1 LFTKINPKDWL
12 KAEQGWLDPKVQ
24 ISKYKKPKEV
34 RARPLKSLGSGKTM
48 VHLARVGRKDPIS
61 SNYASS
67 YLLTKKLFE
76 DEPVDGSKIL
86 LKPNNTG
93 FVGVFYN
100 SPLCRPILKR
110 NKIVT
115 DPDLQPIATQ
125 PAIIIGAIDAL
136 LDMGA
141 GEVNLGET
149 MLWEGGTPRAFL
161 ENGYTRVLSK
171 QEYEGKVF
179 FIDLYDDKETLVEHD
194 LETRGNDLGFFL
206 KTRIPESLLE
216 EKYDYLLN
224 APIAKMHNNTMY
236 TLTVKNSS
244 IGWNPKGSRWHAH
257 GMPFEY
263 FDGEKAGEAFGF
275 SPDPELTYEVLR
287 VRKLD
292 EKKSKEVIVTNGK
305 ESTSPM
311 KAYREEGKWLL
322 QVDPHHL
329 EGNNLVTLI
338 MAMSYVASR
347 AASLNGT
354 VHNLLEKNGTKT
366 FGLLSGIVGQEGEGP
381 LIFGSRKYGGFA
393 AASKD
398 PVALE
403 AAGINVMTGWG
414 NQDWPA
420 RMISVSRDFG
430 KKFDC
435 SSDAL
440 VKDSSPPWWIKLA
453 SDLTGGEWDYRKLSY
468 DLMDLDGKGAVRK
481 LWDVRRGAPFK
492 LPWGVFCRPKTWI
505 KMMFTEEGIHRN
517 SMRFFQKDIDIP
529 LIPGVTLV

>member
-12 KAEQGWLDPKVQ
+12 KAEEGWLDPKVQ

-34 RARPLKSLGSGKTM
+34 RPRPLKSLGSGKTM

-136 LDMGA
+136 IDLGV

-161 ENGYTRVLSK
+161 ENGYTRVLSRP
-171 QEYEGKVF
+171 QYEGKVF
-179 FIDLYDDKETLVEHD
+179 FIDLYDDSEALEEHD

-206 KTRIPESLLE
+206 KTRIPTSLME

-236 TLTVKNSS
+236 TLCVKNSS

-263 FDGEKAGEAFGF
+263 FDGEK
-275 SPDPELTYEVLR
+275 
-287 VRKLD
+287 
-292 EKKSKEVIVTNGK
+292 IVTNGK

-311 KAYREEGKWLL
+311 KAYREEGEWLL

-366 FGLLSGIVGQEGEGP
+366 FGLISGIVGQEGEGP

-403 AAGINVMTGWG
+403 AAGINIMTGWG
-414 NQDWPA
+414 NKDWSA

-435 SSDAL
+435 NPDAL
-440 VKDSSPPWWIKLA
+440 IKDSSPPWWLKLS

-492 LPWGVFCRPKTWI
+492 LPWGVFCRPRTWI
-505 KMMFTEEGIHRN
+505 EMMFTEEGIHRN